1 MEKVIDNHAT
11 DRNGTSRVIAH
22 AQLELDR
29 NYRSKTIA
37 TINRNSNKEI
47 DLFALGGT
55 NLFSPNF
62 LR

>member
-29 NYRSKTIA
+29 NYRSKTI
-37 TINRNSNKEI
+37 NRNSNKEI
-47 DLFALGGT
+47 DLFALDGT
-55 NLFSPNF
+55 NLFPPNF

>member
-11 DRNGTSRVIAH
+11 DHNGTSRVIAH

-29 NYRSKTIA
+29 NYRSKTI
-37 TINRNSNKEI
+37 NRNSNKEI
-47 DLFALGGT
+47 DLFALDGT
-55 NLFSPNF
+55 NLFPPNF